1 MYKRQYIG
9 NSGVCEIPENTTLK
23 GLTPSWAEGSPITKL
38 IINDNVNIDMVLSGE
53 LVKFDKL
60 KEVEFKGIEGIEL
73 NKRKEYGITALNIF
87 YYED

>member
-1 MYKRQYIG
+1 MLNPQACI
-9 NSGVCEIPENTTLK
+9 VVEE
-23 GLTPSWAEGSPITKL
+23 
-38 IINDNVNIDMVLSGE
+38 
-53 LVKFDKL
+53 L